1 MQLDPSIIL
10 QAGRGVVPIKTP
22 DEIADEQANR
32 QMRQLQLQ
40 GAQQQFADDQAYR
53 DVLRSGATGT
63 DLVGKLQAA
72 GLGKQAQQ
80 AQQLQSEQQ
89 KTGLE
94 RAKAISEALK
104 YGANAVMANPSEQSA
119 LGMLDEISQRYGIP
133 ATTFDAGK
141 ARILAAGND
150 PNAIRQLMMGLGGKA
165 EEALGKFQTVDMG
178 GSQVTQR
185 VNPLTGQIEVAG
197 EQAKS
202 ASPSAVLAS
211 QTAIRGQNMVDSRA
225 REQAQAGRV
234 PSGYRLAADGQ
245 SLEFIP
251 GGPAD
256 PASKAGGGKP
266 LTEGQS
272 KALLFGTRMQE
283 ANSIFD
289 DLAEKGV
296 TTSVPGSRTGYGV
309 GAVISALQPADRQRL
324 DQAKRDF
331 INATLRRE
339 SGAVISDS
347 EFKNA
352 ELQYFPQI
360 GDSAEVIAQKKR
372 NREVAMRGVLAEVP
386 DSEGRVSQI
395 RAPGAQPASQKSGPK
410 PKTKPLNIGGKDMMA
425 ELAPDGNYYVQQGGK
440 WFKVKE

>member
-10 QAGRGVVPIKTP
+10 QAGRGVVPIKTQ

-141 ARILAAGND
+141 ARILAARND

-197 EQAKS
+197 EQSKTATPG
-202 ASPSAVLAS
+202 ALMAD
-211 QTAIRGQNMVDSRA
+211 QTARRGQDMTDARA
-225 REQAQAGRV
+225 REFNAAKQEENAINRAGKTAETSTALRKEFEGLPEVKNYKQAL
-234 PSGYRLAADGQ
+234 PSFKGIEDAVTRNTPMSDINIVYGIAKLYDPNSVVREGEYATVANSPAIPERIKGYAQYL
-245 SLEFIP
+245 
-251 GGPAD
+251 
-256 PASKAGGGKP
+256 AGGGKLTAEVKRQI
-266 LTEGQS
+266 LTEAQS
-272 KALLFGTRMQE
+272 RMKTFEDEYQKA
-283 ANSIFD
+283 
-289 DLAEKGV
+289 
-296 TTSVPGSRTGYGV
+296 RTNYEDIAARSGGDKSL
-309 GAVISALQPADRQRL
+309 VINQKFEPAL
-324 DQAKRDF
+324 K
-331 INATLRRE
+331 
-339 SGAVISDS
+339 
-347 EFKNA
+347 
-352 ELQYFPQI
+352 
-360 GDSAEVIAQKKR
+360 
-372 NREVAMRGVLAEVP
+372 
-386 DSEGRVSQI
+386 
-395 RAPGAQPASQKSGPK
+395 GPK

>member
-10 QAGRGVVPIKTP
+10 QAGRGVVPIKTQ

-89 KTGLE
+89 KNGLE

-141 ARILAAGND
+141 ARILAARND

-197 EQAKS
+197 EQSKTATPG
-202 ASPSAVLAS
+202 ALMAD
-211 QTAIRGQNMVDSRA
+211 QTARRGQDMTDARA
-225 REQAQAGRV
+225 REFNAAKQEENAINRAGKTAETSTALRKEFEGLPEVKNYKQAL
-234 PSGYRLAADGQ
+234 PSFKGIEDAVTRNTPMSDINIVYGIAKLYDPNSVVREGEYATVANSPAIPERIKGYAQYL
-245 SLEFIP
+245 
-251 GGPAD
+251 
-256 PASKAGGGKP
+256 AGGGKLTAEVKRQI
-266 LTEGQS
+266 LTEAQS
-272 KALLFGTRMQE
+272 RMKTFEDEYQKA
-283 ANSIFD
+283 
-289 DLAEKGV
+289 
-296 TTSVPGSRTGYGV
+296 RTNYEDIAARSGGDKSL
-309 GAVISALQPADRQRL
+309 VINQKFEPAL
-324 DQAKRDF
+324 K
-331 INATLRRE
+331 
-339 SGAVISDS
+339 
-347 EFKNA
+347 
-352 ELQYFPQI
+352 
-360 GDSAEVIAQKKR
+360 
-372 NREVAMRGVLAEVP
+372 
-386 DSEGRVSQI
+386 
-395 RAPGAQPASQKSGPK
+395 GPK